1 MIRRPAALLALLA
14 TCALAGGCGTSG
26 HPKPTG
32 SQSRGHAGA
41 ASKPGPRTYRSTGG
55 LKTVNVQSG
64 GHQRTYLLYVPPGDA
79 RNHRLPLVL
88 VFHGADDTAAH
99 TTGETDLLSVAE
111 RSHNM
116 ILVFAQG
123 YEDTWNE
130 GAGHTPAEQA
140 HINDVAFAAT
150 ILRRVEGNYA
160 VDPRRVV
167 ATGFSNGA
175 LLTEDLGCALSPELT
190 LIVPVEGQLPVS
202 VSSSCHPP
210 DPVGVYAIQ
219 ATADSTIPYNGG
231 PFSGVGGGTTVLS
244 APNSTARWAT
254 LDHCSAQP
262 QKQATRG
269 VTLSAYGGCADQV
282 TVTLASI
289 DGGQHSWPPDFGQTL
304 VAAISSL
311 SGGRQA
317 IP

>member
-1 MIRRPAALLALLA
+1 MIWRAVALLALLA
-14 TCALAGGCGTSG
+14 ACTLAGCSG
-26 HPKPTG
+26 ASAKSKPTTH
-32 SQSRGHAGA
+32 RG
-41 ASKPGPRTYRSTGG
+41 TGG
-55 LKTVNVQSG
+55 LKTVSVQSG

-79 RNHRLPLVL
+79 SNHLLPLVL

-99 TTGETDLLSVAE
+99 TTGETDLLRTAE
-111 RSHNM
+111 RSHDM
-116 ILVFAQG
+116 IVVFAQG

-175 LLTEDLGCALSPELT
+175 LLTEYLGCMLSPELT

-202 VSSSCHPP
+202 VSSNCHPP
-210 DPVGVYAIQ
+210 DPLSVYEIH

-231 PFSGVGGGTTVLS
+231 PFGGVGGGTTVLS
-244 APNSTARWAT
+244 APHSAARWAA

-262 QKQATRG
+262 QKSATGG
-269 VTLSAYGGCADQV
+269 VTLSAYRGCAGKA

-289 DGGQHSWPPDFGQTL
+289 DGGQHAWPPDFGQTI

-311 SGGRQA
+311 SGSRQA